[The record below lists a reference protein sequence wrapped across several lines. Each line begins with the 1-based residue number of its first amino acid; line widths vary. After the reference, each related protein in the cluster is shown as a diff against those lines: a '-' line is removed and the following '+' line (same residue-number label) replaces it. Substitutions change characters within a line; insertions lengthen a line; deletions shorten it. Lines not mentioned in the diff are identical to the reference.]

1 MWRNVFASVL
11 VALLLLN
18 PTEGASLEEY
28 PPGLRHEPPASAVA
42 PISRQFTYY
51 TELRRGSTELAA
63 ITVSLPEYVTSPRS
77 PVSGVIP
84 LKLELQSSDRVMAED
99 FNYPAT
105 AKRSFSFRQQR
116 VPVIVFT
123 DALINFRVS
132 ADKSAALGPHMMK
145 GKVTFQVI
153 TDVGV
158 SSVQEI
164 NIQFALTVVEHDVRV
179 QRTEWSHSQVTA
191 TQRTLLIILSPVI
204 VAAWIAICIPG
215 SMLGYCKGS

>member
-42 PISRQFTYY
+42 PTSRQFTYY

-84 LKLELQSSDRVMAED
+84 LKLELQSSDGVMAED

-204 VAAWIAICIPG
+204 VAAWIAYAYPAQ
-215 SMLGYCKGS
+215 S

>member
-1 MWRNVFASVL
+1 MWRNLFASVL
-11 VALLLLN
+11 VALLLLT
-18 PTEGASLEEY
+18 PTDGASLEEY
-28 PPGLRHEPPASAVA
+28 PPGLRHEPPASAAA

-84 LKLELQSSDRVMAED
+84 LKLELQSSDGVMAKD

-123 DALINFRVS
+123 DVPINFRLS
-132 ADKSAALGPHMMK
+132 ADRSAALGPHMMK

-153 TDVGV
+153 TDAGV

-164 NIQFALTVVEHDVRV
+164 NIQFALTVVEHGVRV

-191 TQRTLLIILSPVI
+191 TQRTLLIIFSPVI

-215 SMLGYCKGS
+215 SILGYCEGS